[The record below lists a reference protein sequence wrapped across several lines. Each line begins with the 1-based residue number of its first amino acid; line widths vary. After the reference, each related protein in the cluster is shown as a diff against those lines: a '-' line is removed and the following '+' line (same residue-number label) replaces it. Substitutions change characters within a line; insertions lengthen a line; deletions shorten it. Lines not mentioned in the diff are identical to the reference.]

1 LRSADAEGGRD
12 EEAVMKTNAAAIRS
26 SLVPVLV
33 ASFLAGSPL
42 AARAEDPA
50 APAALPGSASV
61 ARAVF
66 ARAVADRE
74 PQDVVSS
81 LDPDAQ
87 EVFFFTELVGLE
99 GRTVRHRWEL
109 DGQVMAEVP
118 FLVGAPRWRGHSS
131 KRLLPGQPGSWTVS
145 VVAESGEILRSEV
158 LQRALATPEP
168 SSPTPPAAPER

>member
-1 LRSADAEGGRD
+1 
-12 EEAVMKTNAAAIRS
+12 MKTNPEAIRS

-33 ASFLAGSPL
+33 ASLLAGSSL
-42 AARAEDPA
+42 TARAEDPA
-50 APAALPGSASV
+50 APAAVPPAASVPAGASV

-66 ARAVADRE
+66 ARAVAERE
-74 PQDVVSS
+74 PHDVVSS

-87 EVFFFTELVGLE
+87 EVFFFTELLGLE

-109 DGQVMAEVP
+109 DGQLMAEVP
-118 FLVGAPRWRGHSS
+118 FVVGAPRWRVHSS